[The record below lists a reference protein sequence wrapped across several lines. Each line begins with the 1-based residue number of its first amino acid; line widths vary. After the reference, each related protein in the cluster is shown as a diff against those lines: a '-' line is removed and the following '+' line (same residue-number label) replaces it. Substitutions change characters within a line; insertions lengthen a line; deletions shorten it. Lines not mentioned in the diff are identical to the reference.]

1 MFVKNDPLNAVDP
14 TGFKITVLG
23 NDPALSQA
31 LANRDKKLN
40 ACNKPRSCKYSMSCE
55 EIADRSRDGQ
65 ECVNARISTEYE
77 CFGGG
82 SPDPR

>member
-1 MFVKNDPLNAVDP
+1 MARGETTVFVKNDPLNAVDP

-40 ACNKPRSCKYSMSCE
+40 ACNKPRSCKVLRGRE
-55 EIADRSRDGQ
+55 PRSR
-65 ECVNARISTEYE
+65 
-77 CFGGG
+77 
-82 SPDPR
+82 